1 MSWRLVQRSAM
12 RRIAFPVAM
21 LALGAGI
28 AGAQENSAVAA
39 DRELLAT
46 ESYVRPPAVVERI
59 VAAPRHL
66 NVQLENPNPA
76 RTFFLREVDD
86 GMPTLARYG
95 KPHTY
100 FAGLQVD
107 TKANRARSLT
117 TRSAAGLEVIDAKT
131 GEQRTIETPKG
142 ARISGGVW
150 SPDGTQIAYLAHT
163 DDASHVWV
171 ADVGSGKSRQVT
183 RTPLLATLVTSVAWT
198 ADSRNVVAVLV
209 PSPRM
214 TMPGEPVLATGPT
227 VRWNEGK
234 TNKTRTFASLLDTP
248 YDMELMAYY
257 ITGQLALVDVRS
269 RAERKVGEP
278 AMIMSADIAP
288 SGEFVRVSRMVE
300 PFAYTVQYRS
310 FGQVDELWNT
320 AGKVV
325 AVLNTQPLRD
335 GTTDDDDDAPGAGR
349 QSADTSRRDFAWHP
363 TNGALLFL
371 KQDPAP
377 PRDSS
382 AAPSGAQGQA
392 SGGRAQTPRRKDHL
406 YQWLPP
412 FAPSGAT
419 VLLESD
425 NRMSDVMF
433 TDDAST
439 LFAVE
444 SGGGFTTQFAVR
456 LSEPTKRYTIYRVRG
471 NASGRGF
478 GGGGG
483 DGDSTTFYNN
493 PGRLVTKRG
502 ATDSRV
508 AMTSDDGRYAYLS
521 GTKYFPNWQENAPRG
536 FVDRVEVS
544 TGDKT
549 RIFEGS
555 ADMFEEAQ
563 LALDDDFN
571 TFVITRESPTM
582 VPDYYL
588 RTAGGALTK
597 LTSNTDF
604 APEVTQAQRK
614 RVQVT
619 RADGYKL
626 WVDITLPRDWREGTP
641 LPALFW
647 FYPREYTSQDEYD
660 RTKRTENSNQFP
672 RIAPRTIETMVTQ
685 GYAVVQPDLPIVGES
700 GRMNDNYIPDLRNTL
715 SAVIDELDRLGYID
729 RQRLALG
736 GHSYGAFGTVNA
748 MVNTPFFK
756 AGIAGDGNYN
766 RTLTPNGFQ
775 SERRDLWAG
784 RETYLSMSPF
794 LYADRLTG
802 ALLMYHSI
810 EDQNVG
816 TDPIHSIKM
825 MHVLQGLGKTAS
837 LYMYPYEDHGP
848 QIRETVL
855 DQWARWTAWLDL
867 YVKNAGAGAK
877 SDKIAVQP

>member
-1 MSWRLVQRSAM
+1 MSRHLVQRSVL
-12 RRIAFPVAM
+12 RRIAFPIAL
-21 LALGAGI
+21 LALGAGL
-28 AGAQENSAVAA
+28 AGAQENSQVAA

-46 ESYVRPPAVVERI
+46 ESYVRPPEVVERI

-76 RTFFLREVDD
+76 RTSFLREVDD
-86 GMPTLARYG
+86 GMPTLERYG

-117 TRSAAGLEVIDAKT
+117 TRSVAGLEVIDARS
-131 GEQRTIETPKG
+131 GERRTIETPKG
-142 ARISGGVW
+142 ARISGAVW
-150 SPDGTQIAYLAHT
+150 SPDGAQIAYLVHT

-171 ADVGSGKSRQVT
+171 ADVKSGKSRQVT

-198 ADSRNVVAVLV
+198 ADSRNVVTVLL
-209 PSPRM
+209 PTPRM
-214 TMPGEPVLATGPT
+214 TRPAEPVFATGPT

-248 YDMELMAYY
+248 YDKELMAYY

-278 AMIMSADIAP
+278 AMIMAADVSP
-288 SGEFVRVSRMVE
+288 KGDYVRVTRMVE

-310 FGQVDELWNT
+310 FGQVEELWN
-320 AGKVV
+320 AGGDVV

-335 GTTDDDDDAPGAGR
+335 GTDNDDDDAPGGDR

-363 TNGALLFL
+363 TSGALLFL

-382 AAPSGAQGQA
+382 ASQGQDQA
-392 SGGRAQTPRRKDHL
+392 SGGRAQNSRRRDHL
-406 YQWLPP
+406 YQWMPP
-412 FAPSGAT
+412 FEPNGAT
-419 VLLESD
+419 VLLESN
-425 NRMSDVMF
+425 NRMSNVLF
-433 TDDAST
+433 SDDASM

-444 SGGGFTTQFAVR
+444 SGGGFTTQFAVK

-483 DGDSTTFYNN
+483 DSDSSTFYNN
-493 PGRLVTKRG
+493 PGRLVTKRAAVDG
-502 ATDSRV
+502 NV
-508 AMTSDDGRYAYLS
+508 AMTSDDGRFAYLS

-536 FVDRVEVS
+536 FVDRVEIA

-549 RIFEGS
+549 RIFESGG
-555 ADMFEEAQ
+555 DVFEEAQ
-563 LALDDDFN
+563 VALDDDFN
-571 TFVITRESPTM
+571 TFIITRESATM

-588 RTAGGALTK
+588 RTAGGAVTK

-604 APEVTQAQRK
+604 APEVTQAQR
-614 RVQVT
+614 RRLQVT
-619 RADGYKL
+619 RPDGYKL
-626 WVDITLPRDWREGTP
+626 WVDITLPRDWREGTRM
-641 LPALFW
+641 PALFW
-647 FYPREYTSQDEYD
+647 FYPREYTSQSEYD
-660 RTKRTENSNQFP
+660 RTKRTENANQFP
-672 RIAPRTIETMVTQ
+672 RVAPRSIETMVTQ
-685 GYAVVQPDLPIVGES
+685 GYAVVQPDLPIIGES
-700 GRMNDNYIPDLRNTL
+700 GRMNDNYVPDLRNTL
-715 SAVIDELDRLGYID
+715 SAVIDELDRQGYID
-729 RQRLALG
+729 RQRLGLG
-736 GHSYGAFGTVNA
+736 GHSYGAFSTVNA

-816 TDPIHSIKM
+816 TDPIHSIKL

-867 YVKNAGAGAK
+867 YVKNAELGSK
-877 SDKIAVQP
+877 TDKIAIQP